1 MTDVTWE
8 GRDQAARFSL
18 AISARTSSVSMRCVC
33 SSRSFERRLG
43 HYAGREKSTTWSRTI
58 TDVAIDMTVERGAA
72 GR

>member
-8 GRDQAARFSL
+8 GLESGGALLPGDLRAHIVRVDALRL
-18 AISARTSSVSMRCVC
+18 LEPIL
-33 SSRSFERRLG
+33 ERRLG

>member
-1 MTDVTWE
+1 MGGAGSGGALLLGDLRAHVVRVDALRLLE
-8 GRDQAARFSL
+8 QIL
-18 AISARTSSVSMRCVC
+18 
-33 SSRSFERRLG
+33 ERRLG